1 MIGAAPSGAALFC
14 QYVNLSI
21 LYLAQEQRM
30 PGHRLPGIPPRP
42 RLDEFLHPCRVML
55 PSSHLNQR
63 SDNSPYHIPQEPV
76 STYTEVPIIRF
87 LRFARNDRGVADRIE
102 GRGVRLPES
111 FGDGAEGGFVRA
123 ADLFE
128 AREIV
133 LAQEVLAGLVH
144 GVEVEAGI
152 AALPGVGR
160 HERVFF
166 PVDEVGIGTLRR
178 AESGVEIIGRRK
190 DRMDRDSAGQD
201 GI

>member
-1 MIGAAPSGAALFC
+1 
-14 QYVNLSI
+14 
-21 LYLAQEQRM
+21 M
-30 PGHRLPGIPPRP
+30 PGYRLPGIPPRS
-42 RLDEFLHPCRVML
+42 RLDEFLHPIRVVL
-55 PSSHLNQR
+55 PSSHLNECP
-63 SDNSPYHIPQEPV
+63 DNSPDHIPQKPV
-76 STYTEVPIIRF
+76 STDTEVPIIRF
-87 LRFARNDRGVADRIE
+87 LRFAR
-102 GRGVRLPES
+102 
-111 FGDGAEGGFVRA
+111 GAEGGFVRA

-128 AREIV
+128 AGKIV
-133 LAQEVLAGLVH
+133 LAQEVLTGLVH

-152 AALPGVGR
+152 AALPGIGR

>member
-1 MIGAAPSGAALFC
+1 
-14 QYVNLSI
+14 
-21 LYLAQEQRM
+21 M

-42 RLDEFLHPCRVML
+42 RLDEFLHPRRIML
-55 PSSHLNQR
+55 PSSHLNECSHNG
-63 SDNSPYHIPQEPV
+63 SDHIPQEPV
-76 STYTEVPIIRF
+76 STDTEVPIGRVF
-87 LRFARNDRGVADRIE
+87 LLRPPIE
-102 GRGVRLPES
+102 THQGEIGGGIGFPEG

-128 AREIV
+128 AGEIM
-133 LAQEVLAGLVH
+133 LAQEILTGLVH

-152 AALPGVGR
+152 AALPGIGR

-178 AESGVEIIGRRK
+178 AEAGVEIIGRRK